1 MKMRLPWQL
10 EETHKDNGKMMSPEI
25 MVTMVGIVTVPSGTI
40 VKMVGLI
47 KVSSRTK
54 ANTVTNYSP

>member
-1 MKMRLPWQL
+1 MEKWYKFLGL
-10 EETHKDNGKMMSPEI
+10 IMMSPEI

-47 KVSSRTK
+47 KVSS
-54 ANTVTNYSP
+54 